1 VTTSQTSKVRED
13 YGMKSTLTAPPARF
27 RSAAVPQAF
36 AQDAIQAPAQK
47 TIGGTQDPYDR
58 PY

>member
-1 VTTSQTSKVRED
+1 
-13 YGMKSTLTAPPARF
+13 MKSTLTAPPARF